1 MSKHEAIKELRGD
14 TNEHDLGRRKGFLSL
29 TKEKEAKT
37 KRSHYIKILNFGI
50 LRHLKQ

>member
-29 TKEKEAKT
+29 KEKEAKT

-50 LRHLKQ
+50 PRHLKQ